1 MQPSFQCK
9 TKHEETCEKEAQSI
23 WLKPMSQENQMNP
36 STTKISIQRMLIL
49 KMSHLKFAART
60 ISSIDNV
67 LYTAWNISTK
77 LVIIEFFDTLRE
89 VNIYIRGIWEL
100 IRINLLIDIF
110 DILLDF
116 LQMLWDCFINLGA
129 SATIFHKSRS
139 VLPGLILNTGAK
151 ISDALNRGA
160 KLSDAPSVWDFWER
174 LWNVYYQK
182 NNSKN
187 LQYSD
192 APVSQTCTFAMGPGS
207 GWPAKWG
214 LSEKIKYKYGHKG
227 SDQRTPET

>member
-23 WLKPMSQENQMNP
+23 WLKPMSQETQMNP

-100 IRINLLIDIF
+100 IWINLLIDIF

-151 ISDALNRGA
+151 ISD
-160 KLSDAPSVWDFWER
+160 LSVYFSEIQDNHNWKWLWSILTFRLLDYFTTDHLEKYFNYLKKESSSV
-174 LWNVYYQK
+174 K
-182 NNSKN
+182 
-187 LQYSD
+187 
-192 APVSQTCTFAMGPGS
+192 
-207 GWPAKWG
+207 
-214 LSEKIKYKYGHKG
+214 
-227 SDQRTPET
+227 

>member
-1 MQPSFQCK
+1 
-9 TKHEETCEKEAQSI
+9 
-23 WLKPMSQENQMNP
+23 
-36 STTKISIQRMLIL
+36 MLIL

-100 IRINLLIDIF
+100 IWINLLIDIF

-174 LWNVYYQK
+174 LWNVGYQK
-182 NNSKN
+182 NDSKN
-187 LQYSD
+187 LQFSD
-192 APVSQTCTFAMGPGS
+192 APVSQTCTFTLGPGS
-207 GWPAKWG
+207 GCVVDRLVQLHSTGPRPQPK
-214 LSEKIKYKYGHKG
+214 SEKWNKKTKTYQMSIITMVCIWFVG
-227 SDQRTPET
+227 ST